1 MKRNLKLVAG
11 AIGAYAV
18 IVVLL
23 TLVESG
29 ADGSS
34 IRTIWDAIWYSV
46 ITLTTVGYGDL
57 SPVTGTGR
65 VLGTILALCSLG
77 VLSAVISISFRIIG
91 EQFLPM
97 AKLYRNRDKKWYV
110 FGSSNRDS
118 MTLAQELSKE
128 EKCML
133 IFHGEDA
140 GDSGG
145 PDNIIYTEAN
155 LAALK
160 DLKEGD
166 GGITAVFMGEDPWE
180 NYCGGLAAAE
190 NSIECYCM
198 ADMMVEIFLLFV
210 VMEYHAEVIVCILL
224 QRFDDDVA
232 VFEDGGMAALSQC
245 VEELQ
250 VSTFGNAVFRLIAN
264 APRKLNSFEDVRLG
278 DEHDIR
284 LYDFHMILFS

>member
-110 FGSSNRDS
+110 FGSS
-118 MTLAQELSKE
+118 
-128 EKCML
+128 
-133 IFHGEDA
+133 
-140 GDSGG
+140 
-145 PDNIIYTEAN
+145 
-155 LAALK
+155 
-160 DLKEGD
+160 
-166 GGITAVFMGEDPWE
+166 
-180 NYCGGLAAAE
+180 
-190 NSIECYCM
+190 
-198 ADMMVEIFLLFV
+198 
-210 VMEYHAEVIVCILL
+210 
-224 QRFDDDVA
+224 
-232 VFEDGGMAALSQC
+232 
-245 VEELQ
+245 
-250 VSTFGNAVFRLIAN
+250 
-264 APRKLNSFEDVRLG
+264 
-278 DEHDIR
+278 
-284 LYDFHMILFS
+284 